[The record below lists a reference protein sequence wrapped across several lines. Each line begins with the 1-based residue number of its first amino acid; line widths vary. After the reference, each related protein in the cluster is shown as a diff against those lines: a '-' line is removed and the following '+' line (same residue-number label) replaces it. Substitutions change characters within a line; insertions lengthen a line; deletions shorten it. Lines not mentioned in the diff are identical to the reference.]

1 MIYTLDDLLAA
12 VDAYVVTDADITAM
26 EERLAI
32 AQAKFE
38 KEARD
43 KTLSW
48 EWYHQICNIW

>member
-1 MIYTLDDLLAA
+1 MIYTLDDLLAV
-12 VDAYVVTDADITAM
+12 VDAYVITDADIKAM

-43 KTLSW
+43 KTPTW
-48 EWYHQICNIW
+48 EWYHQIYN